1 MKIFLRDTNPEMAEA
16 WKVWFNGVADIE
28 VSVGDIFEGPKANA
42 IISPANSFGFMDGGI
57 DLAYSKKFGWGL
69 QKDLQKIINDEHY
82 GELPIGQAII
92 VSTGNDD
99 YPWCVSAP
107 TMRVPMPV
115 ASTMNAYLA
124 FRASLIAVAKHNKE
138 MMEAR
143 ELFGSPAKNDIIESI
158 ICPGLGTSVGQM
170 PANVCAKQMFYAYM
184 VVIKKQ
190 RKEINHLGD
199 AVNLHYS
206 LTRNS

>member
-42 IISPANSFGFMDGGI
+42 IISPANSYGFMDGGI

-82 GELPIGQAII
+82 GELPVGQAVI

-99 YPWCVSAP
+99 FPWCISAP
-107 TMRVPMPV
+107 TMRIPMPV
-115 ASTMNAYLA
+115 AGTMNAYLA
-124 FRASLIAVAKHNKE
+124 FRASLIAVIKHGMGNV
-138 MMEAR
+138 
-143 ELFGSPAKNDIIESI
+143 PIESI

-170 PANVCAKQMFYAYM
+170 SANVCAKQMFYAYM